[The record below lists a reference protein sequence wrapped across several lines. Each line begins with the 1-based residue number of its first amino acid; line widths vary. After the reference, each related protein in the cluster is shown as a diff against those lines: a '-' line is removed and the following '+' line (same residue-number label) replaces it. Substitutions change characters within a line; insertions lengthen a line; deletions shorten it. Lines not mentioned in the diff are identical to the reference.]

1 METLDVKVEDVSSIK
16 KQLSFEVASEKVD
29 TALDKAYRKVVKSA
43 KVPGFRK
50 GKVPRGIIEKQYGP
64 QMQKEAIDELIRESY
79 FKALVDNKI
88 AAVSGPEITEA
99 DPLEKGTPFNFTAE
113 VEVKPDVEARDYTG
127 LELKKEQ
134 LELSED
140 YVEGQLEEMR
150 SGQAQMEVTSRKMAR
165 EGDHVVIDFEGF
177 IDGEPFEGGKAEDHE
192 LELGSGS
199 FLPGFEEQIE
209 RMKRGEEKNVN
220 VTFPE
225 DYGAENLAG
234 KEATFQVTLKE
245 IKEKTLPKLDKEFAE
260 GFGMESV
267 EELKNKLQENYEQQE
282 KQRVDSDLRERLM
295 EALVEANPIQVPESM
310 VSSQLDYMFENTS
323 QRLKSQGMSIE
334 MLGMDKERFAA
345 MYHDTAA
352 KQVKGS
358 LLLEA
363 VARQEDLTL
372 DESEID
378 GKLEVIAEQ
387 ANAPLDAVKQH
398 YSSAENRNALK
409 SHLLEE
415 KAIEFLLD
423 KAEVKEVPKTE
434 LQEEPVEE
442 EKE

>member
-1 METLDVKVEDVSSIK
+1 METLDVKVEDISSIK
-16 KQLSFEVASEKVD
+16 KQLSFEVAAEQVD
-29 TALDKAYRKVVKSA
+29 VALDKAYRKVAKSA
-43 KVPGFRK
+43 KIPGFRK

-64 QMQKEAIDELIRESY
+64 QMQQEAIDELIRESY

-88 AAVSGPEITEA
+88 AAVSGPEITDAE
-99 DPLEKGTPFNFTAE
+99 PLEKGKPFNFTAE
-113 VEVKPDVEARDYTG
+113 VEVKPEVEARDYKG

-134 LELSED
+134 LELSD
-140 YVEGQLEEMR
+140 DHVESQIEEMR
-150 SGQAQMEVTSRKMAR
+150 SGQAQMEPTSRKMAR
-165 EGDHVVIDFEGF
+165 EGDLVVIDFEGF
-177 IDGEPFEGGKAEDHE
+177 VDGEPFEGGKAEDHE

-199 FLPGFEEQIE
+199 FIPGFEEQIE
-209 RMKRGEEKNVN
+209 RMKRGEEKEIQ

-225 DYGAENLAG
+225 DYGTEHLAG
-234 KEATFQVTLKE
+234 KEATFRATLKE

-260 GFGMESV
+260 GFGLESV
-267 EELKNKLQENYEQQE
+267 DELKDKLRENYEQQE

-295 EALVEANPIQVPESM
+295 EALVEANPIEVPESM
-310 VSSQLDYMFENTS
+310 VSTQLDYMFENTS
-323 QRLKSQGMSIE
+323 QRLKAQGMSIE

-345 MYHDTAA
+345 MYRETAE

-363 VARQEDLTL
+363 VARQEDLTV

-409 SHLLEE
+409 SHLVEE

-423 KAEVKEVPKTE
+423 KAKVEEVPKAE
-434 LQEEPVEE
+434 LQEESAEA